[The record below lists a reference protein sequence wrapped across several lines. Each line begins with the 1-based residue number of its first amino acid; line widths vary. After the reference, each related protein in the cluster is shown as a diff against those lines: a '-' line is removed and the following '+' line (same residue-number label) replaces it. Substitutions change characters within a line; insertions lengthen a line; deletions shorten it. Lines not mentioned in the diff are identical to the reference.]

1 MPSPL
6 FNALFLIALLVP
18 LAMYLTGLM
27 ILAVSLVVQHWAHK
41 HDQSGDRVL
50 AAVH

>member
-18 LAMYLTGLM
+18 MAMYLTGLM
-27 ILAVSLVVQHWAHK
+27 ILAISLAVQHWAKRHA
-41 HDQSGDRVL
+41 HSDDRVL